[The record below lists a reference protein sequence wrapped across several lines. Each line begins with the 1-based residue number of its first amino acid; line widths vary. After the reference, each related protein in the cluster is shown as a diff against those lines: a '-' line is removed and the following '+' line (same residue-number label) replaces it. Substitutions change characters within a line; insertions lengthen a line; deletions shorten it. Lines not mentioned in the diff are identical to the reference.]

1 MLSEASLEH
10 AWLEAKGDED
20 AAKERR
26 QEIEARLL
34 EAYNVDTAQDVTVEI
49 VEGLKVTC
57 RINRKVD
64 NEKLQEIAAESGLS
78 EHLSTLFR
86 WKPSI
91 DARAWKAAHRDI
103 TSVLESA
110 IESKPAKPTFSY
122 KPKKGA

>member
-1 MLSEASLEH
+1 MTLEEE
-10 AWLEAKGDED
+10 WLQAKTEED

-26 QEIEARLL
+26 QEIEVRLL
-34 EAYNVDTAQDVTVEI
+34 EAHKVDTSKDGAVEI
-49 VEGLKVTC
+49 SPGLKVTC
-57 RINRKVD
+57 RVNRKID
-64 NEKLQEIAAESGLS
+64 DERLQEIAAESGLS

-103 TSVLESA
+103 TSVLEAA

-122 KPKKGA
+122 KPTTKTK